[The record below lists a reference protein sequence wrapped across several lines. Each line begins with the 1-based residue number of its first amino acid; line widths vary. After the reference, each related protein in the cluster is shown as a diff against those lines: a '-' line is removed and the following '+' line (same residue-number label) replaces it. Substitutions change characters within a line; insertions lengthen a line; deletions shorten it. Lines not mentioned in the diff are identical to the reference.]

1 MYELHVHLD
10 GSLRKETLY
19 ELGEQYSIIIP
30 EKFGF
35 SDGMGL
41 DAALSMFQLTISLM
55 QDKNIIERLV
65 SELCDDLYQD
75 GVEYAEIRYAP
86 NLHGID
92 LEEIVNAS
100 CNGLR
105 YGYKIILCGLYGYS
119 PQSIETLVELA
130 KKYDNVVGIDIAGG
144 PRDNN
149 VYGLHDYVD
158 AFQEAKKYNIGR
170 TVHVSEGRSPQEII
184 DAVLML
190 DAQRL
195 GHACTILESP
205 EAIEIV
211 KDRNVVI
218 EACPTSNV
226 HTGIYLDVL
235 QHPIKSWIKE
245 EIPVTV
251 CADNTLMSRTN
262 TSSEI
267 SNFNFSEEE
276 LFWIFKSGYLGRFK
290 E

>member
-19 ELGEQYSIIIP
+19 ELGEQYGIIIP
-30 EKFGF
+30 DEFGF
-35 SDGMGL
+35 SDGIGL
-41 DAALSMFQLTISLM
+41 DIALSMFQLTVSLM
-55 QDKNIIERLV
+55 QDKNVIKRLV
-65 SELCDDLYQD
+65 SELCDDLYKD

-86 NLHGID
+86 NLHGLD

-100 CNGLR
+100 CEGLK
-105 YGYKIILCGLYGYS
+105 YGYKLILCGLYGNS
-119 PQSIETLVELA
+119 PKTIEILVELA
-130 KKYDNVVGIDIAGG
+130 KKYKDVVGIDIAGG
-144 PRDNN
+144 PRNTDKW
-149 VYGLHDYVD
+149 GLHHYVD
-158 AFQEAKKYNIGR
+158 AFQEAKKHNIGR

-226 HTGIYLDVL
+226 HTGIYYDVL
-235 QHPIKSWIKE
+235 QHPIKKWIKE

-251 CADNTLMSRTN
+251 CADNTLMSRTS
-262 TSSEI
+262 TSKEI
-267 SNFNFSEEE
+267 SHFNFNEDE
-276 LFWIFKSGYLGRFK
+276 LFWIFKSGYLGKFK

>member
-10 GSLRKETLY
+10 GSIRRETLF
-19 ELGEQYSIIIP
+19 ELGKLYNVAIP
-30 EKFGF
+30 KQFGF
-35 SDGMGL
+35 RDGMGL
-41 DAALSMFQLTISLM
+41 SAALSMFQLTVSLM
-55 QDKNIIERLV
+55 QDKDIIKRLV
-65 SELCDDLYQD
+65 EELCDDLYHD

-86 NLHGID
+86 HLHGD
-92 LEEIVNAS
+92 RLEEIVSSS
-100 CNGLR
+100 CDGLR

-119 PQSIETLVELA
+119 PQYMETLVELA

-144 PRDNN
+144 PSDNDK
-149 VYGLHDYVD
+149 YGLHDYVD

-195 GHACTILESP
+195 GHACTILESN

-211 KDRNVVI
+211 KDRKVVI

-226 HTGIYLDVL
+226 HTGIYRNVL
-235 QHPIKSWIKE
+235 QHPIKKWIEKK
-245 EIPVTV
+245 IPVTV
-251 CADNTLMSRTN
+251 CADNTLMSRT
-262 TSSEI
+262 TTTTELL
-267 SNFNFSEEE
+267 NFNFNEEE
-276 LFWIFKSGYLGRFK
+276 LAWIFKSGYLGSFK

>member
-10 GSLRKETLY
+10 GSIRRETLF
-19 ELGEQYSIIIP
+19 ELGKLYNVAIP
-30 EKFGF
+30 KQFGF
-35 SDGMGL
+35 RDGMGL
-41 DAALSMFQLTISLM
+41 SAALSMFQLTVSLM
-55 QDKNIIERLV
+55 QDNDIIKRLV

-86 NLHGID
+86 NLHGVG
-92 LEEIVNAS
+92 LEEIVKAS
-100 CNGLR
+100 CDGLR

-119 PQSIETLVELA
+119 PQTMETLVELA
-130 KKYDNVVGIDIAGG
+130 KKYDNVVGVDIAGG
-144 PRDNN
+144 PRDNDM
-149 VYGLHDYVD
+149 YGLHDYVD
-158 AFQEAKKYNIGR
+158 AFKEAKKYNIGR

-184 DAVLML
+184 DAVLIL

-211 KDRNVVI
+211 KDRNVII

-226 HTGIYLDVL
+226 HTGIYCNVL
-235 QHPIKSWIKE
+235 QHPIKKWIKE

-262 TSSEI
+262 TSKEI
-267 SNFNFSEEE
+267 SHFNFNEDE
-276 LFWIFKSGYLGRFK
+276 LFWIFKSGYLGKFK

>member
-19 ELGEQYSIIIP
+19 ELGELYDIAIP
-30 EKFGF
+30 KQFGF
-35 SDGMGL
+35 RDGMGL
-41 DAALSMFQLTISLM
+41 SAALSMFQLTVSLM
-55 QDKNIIERLV
+55 QDKNIIKRLV
-65 SELCDDLYQD
+65 EELCDDLNHD

-92 LEEIVNAS
+92 IEEIVNAS
-100 CNGLR
+100 CEGLK
-105 YGYKIILCGLYGYS
+105 YGYKLILCGLYGNS
-119 PQSIETLVELA
+119 PKTIEILVELA
-130 KKYDNVVGIDIAGG
+130 KKYKDIVGIDIAGG
-144 PRDNN
+144 PRSTDKW
-149 VYGLHDYVD
+149 GLHHYVD

-170 TVHVSEGRSPQEII
+170 TIHVSEGRSPQEII

-190 DAQRL
+190 EAQRL

-211 KDRNVVI
+211 KDKNVVI

-226 HTGIYLDVL
+226 HTGIYCNVL
-235 QHPIKSWIKE
+235 QHPIKKWIKE

-251 CADNTLMSRTN
+251 CADNLLMSRTN
-262 TSSEI
+262 TSKEI
-267 SNFNFSEEE
+267 LNFNFNKEE
-276 LFWIFKSGYLGRFK
+276 LEWIYQSSQLGRFNR
-290 E
+290 